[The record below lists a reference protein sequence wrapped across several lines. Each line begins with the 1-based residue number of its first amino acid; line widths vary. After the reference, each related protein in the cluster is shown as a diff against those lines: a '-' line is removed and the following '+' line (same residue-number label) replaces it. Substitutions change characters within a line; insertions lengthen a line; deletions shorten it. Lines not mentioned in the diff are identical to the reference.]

1 MYSRNWQ
8 FINWKTFDAA
18 FLHLPYQCV
27 ACLSAQLKKFHS
39 CRHTL
44 LTNCMLVCVCVL
56 LARHQITF
64 VCKSAAFLQTFFFCL
79 PHGSNIARPA
89 TLPSHPRR
97 HPFLLPR
104 RSLTFLF
111 PHPSGSIGCQTDR
124 RAREPQITD
133 TAFDR
138 QQIYLNDMQI
148 KLTST
153 KFRYFSFRF
162 GALFSLCLLH
172 SQW

>member
-1 MYSRNWQ
+1 MC
-8 FINWKTFDAA
+8 D
-18 FLHLPYQCV
+18 
-27 ACLSAQLKKFHS
+27 
-39 CRHTL
+39 
-44 LTNCMLVCVCVL
+44 L

-89 TLPSHPRR
+89 TSPSSALPPPCYLIPRG
-97 HPFLLPR
+97 
-104 RSLTFLF
+104 SLTFLF

-124 RAREPQITD
+124 QTDRRAGEPQITD

-172 SQW
+172 SQCWRGRAGREGVGWQKNYISK